1 MLIRIG
7 QVLGSVA
14 GIAMLAIFFLKLAP
28 PEAKAVGAV
37 QTMALVIAAF
47 ALGVGA
53 ISLFISHGKK
63 VLRRQADAP
72 YSIVLLAALT
82 LMVLA
87 GVVFGKPSSK
97 LYTFIFN
104 NVNNTLDSSFFA
116 MLCFY
121 IFSAAYRAFR
131 VRNTDAAVFLVSG
144 TLVMLGA
151 VPVGALI
158 WSKFPAIATWILSV
172 PNTAAMRGILLGAA
186 LGYIATAM
194 RIILGMEKG
203 MFGGGSGSE

>member
-7 QVLGSVA
+7 QALGSAA
-14 GIAMLAIFFLKLAP
+14 GIAMLAIFFLALTPAT
-28 PEAKAVGAV
+28 AKAVGAV
-37 QTMALVIAAF
+37 QSMALVIAAF

-53 ISLFISHGKK
+53 ISLFIGHGKK
-63 VLRRQADAP
+63 IMRRHPDTP
-72 YSIVLLAALT
+72 YSIVLLGAMV

-87 GVVFGKPSSK
+87 GAVFGKPSGK
-97 LYTFIFN
+97 LYTFIFA

-131 VRNTDAAVFLVSG
+131 IRNADSAVFLISG

-151 VPVGALI
+151 VPIGAVI
-158 WSKFPAIATWILSV
+158 WSGFPAVSTWILSV

-203 MFGGGSGSE
+203 MFGAASNE

>member
-1 MLIRIG
+1 MIRIG
-7 QVLGSVA
+7 QVLGSAA

-28 PEAKAVGAV
+28 PEAKAVGMV

-63 VLRRQADAP
+63 VLKGHADAP
-72 YSIVLLAALT
+72 YSAVLLASLT

-87 GVVFGKPSSK
+87 GAVFGKPSDK
-97 LYTFIFN
+97 FYTFMFKN
-104 NVNNTLDSSFFA
+104 FNNTLDSSFFA

-131 VRNTDAAVFLVSG
+131 IRNSDAAVFLISG

-151 VPVGALI
+151 VPIGAVI
-158 WSKFPAIATWILSV
+158 WSKFPDISTWILSV

-203 MFGGGSGSE
+203 MFGGGGSGNS